1 MVKSVPSS
9 LNMLIK
15 TVRGIPLL
23 TDDEFNTLITRW
35 IDHHDQKARNR
46 IVEANLRLVI
56 KIASGYASSCPV
68 PLEDLIQAGTTG
80 LMKAVDDFDP
90 TFGTKISTYATNWIR
105 NAIQKEILRNWH
117 ITISVSKNDAYRK
130 ILKWSSELTN
140 QLQREPTIDELV
152 EVTGFKPAKVR
163 ELMKMPL
170 MTELASLDK
179 QVTDEGDPLGN
190 LLSDGSD
197 AVKKMDTLVETKK
210 THEMLE
216 RYLTKLT
223 PREENVLRLYCGF
236 DDGQKRGLREVGLL
250 MGITQERTRQIR
262 DTGARKIYKLD
273 QQNGGC
279 LEQQ

>member
-1 MVKSVPSS
+1 
-9 LNMLIK
+9 
-15 TVRGIPLL
+15 
-23 TDDEFNTLITRW
+23 
-35 IDHHDQKARNR
+35 
-46 IVEANLRLVI
+46 
-56 KIASGYASSCPV
+56 
-68 PLEDLIQAGTTG
+68 
-80 LMKAVDDFDP
+80 
-90 TFGTKISTYATNWIR
+90 
-105 NAIQKEILRNWH
+105 
-117 ITISVSKNDAYRK
+117 
-130 ILKWSSELTN
+130 
-140 QLQREPTIDELV
+140 
-152 EVTGFKPAKVR
+152 
-163 ELMKMPL
+163 

-216 RYLTKLT
+216 CYLTKLT
-223 PREENVLRLYCGF
+223 PREENVLRLYYGF